1 MIKDSLFK
9 ASSLVLMGTMVGNIF
24 HYVFQITMGRMLTV
38 STFGEMNALL
48 SVMVIFGVP
57 FASITSFLVKN
68 VATYDALSLTK
79 RTNDLII
86 KSYKNLLAAGCIM
99 FLTGAFFSSYLSKYL
114 KIDSVIPVI
123 LLFLSIVASICIPIN
138 TGILQGLHKF
148 KMLSFVSAGGG
159 IFRYLLCFF
168 LVYLG
173 LGLIGVMIGIILT
186 VVLIG
191 VISFMPIANHL
202 KLGREY
208 IDEKYNNLLP
218 VIIPIFI
225 ANLAFAILTQSDI
238 ILVKYIFTPHEAG
251 IYSSAAIIGRTVMY
265 LPGAIV
271 ISLFPMV
278 ASNKARDEGTLH
290 LILKALAM
298 TIALSG
304 TGTLAL
310 YLFPDFIV
318 SLFFGNRFSSAAY
331 IIGLFAI
338 AMLPMAF
345 LMIIMHYNMAKGGK
359 YFAYIMLL
367 GSVMQVVG
375 IVYFHDSLITV
386 LKVMLIS
393 GSLCVTI
400 LFAFLTLEY
409 YRGKLQSL
417 VLSVKANK

>member
-1 MIKDSLFK
+1 M
-9 ASSLVLMGTMVGNIF
+9 
-24 HYVFQITMGRMLTV
+24 
-38 STFGEMNALL
+38 
-48 SVMVIFGVP
+48 
-57 FASITSFLVKN
+57 
-68 VATYDALSLTK
+68 
-79 RTNDLII
+79 
-86 KSYKNLLAAGCIM
+86 
-99 FLTGAFFSSYLSKYL
+99 
-114 KIDSVIPVI
+114 
-123 LLFLSIVASICIPIN
+123 
-138 TGILQGLHKF
+138 
-148 KMLSFVSAGGG
+148 
-159 IFRYLLCFF
+159 
-168 LVYLG
+168 
-173 LGLIGVMIGIILT
+173 
-186 VVLIG
+186 
-191 VISFMPIANHL
+191 
-202 KLGREY
+202 
-208 IDEKYNNLLP
+208 P

-409 YRGKLQSL
+409 Y
-417 VLSVKANK
+417 